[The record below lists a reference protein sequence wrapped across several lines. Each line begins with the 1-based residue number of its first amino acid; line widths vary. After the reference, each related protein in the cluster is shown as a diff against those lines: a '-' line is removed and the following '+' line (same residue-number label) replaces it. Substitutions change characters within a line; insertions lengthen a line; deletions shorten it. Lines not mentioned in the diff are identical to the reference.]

1 MSDSFVTSWTVAH
14 QALLSLGFFRQ
25 ENWSGLPFPPPADLS
40 DPGTEPVSPA
50 SPALEADSL
59 PAEPL
64 GKIAHFN

>member
-1 MSDSFVTSWTVAH
+1 MSDSFVTSWTVAQ

-25 ENWSGLPFPPPADLS
+25 ENRSGLPFPPLAHLP

-64 GKIAHFN
+64 GKIVHFN